1 MTRWSAVAIAT
12 FLLVAG
18 AAGANAQMVGIGSTK
33 GTAVAQMTAV
43 ISKVVSQY
51 SGIQMRT
58 QPMGGTQQYIPAVNA
73 GQLEFGVGNSFQT
86 YEAVTGTGL
95 SKGHKYD
102 NLRLVAT
109 LMPFTTGLEVRVK
122 DNIHKVAQLKGKRL
136 PYGYDGAPLF
146 QTFMEG
152 FLANGG
158 LTYADVVHVPTIGLA
173 QSWNLFKEGKV
184 DAVIA
189 ATGTAANKE
198 MNARIPG
205 GTTYIDFDTTGP
217 NAEKTLNILRTTDY
231 TLVKPAKSLPVV
243 KEPVHIS
250 VYYFTLW
257 AYKGV
262 SNDVIEKVTKALYEH
277 ADELKESSAIW
288 LRFSRDEMAKSQ
300 GPELLYHPGAIA
312 YYKQIG
318 LWKR

>member
-1 MTRWSAVAIAT
+1 MKMTRLSGVAVAAV
-12 FLLVAG
+12 LLTAG
-18 AAGANAQMVGIGSTK
+18 TANAQMLGIGSTK
-33 GTAVAQMTAV
+33 GTAVAQMTAA
-43 ISKVVSQY
+43 IAKVVSQY

-58 QPMGGTQQYIPAVNA
+58 QPMGGTQQYIPVVNA

-86 YEAVTGTGL
+86 YQAVMGIGL

-122 DNIHKVAQLKGKRL
+122 DNIRTVAQLKGKRL

-158 LTYADVVHVPTIGLA
+158 LTYADVVHVPTIGLP

-198 MNARIPG
+198 MNARISG
-205 GTTYIDFDTTGP
+205 GTRYIDFATTGP
-217 NAEKTLNILRTTDY
+217 NAKKTLDILRTTRY

-243 KEPVHIS
+243 KEPTHIM
-250 VYYFTLW
+250 VYDFTLW

-262 SNDVIEKVTKALYEH
+262 SNAVIEKVTKALYDH

-288 LRFSRDEMAKSQ
+288 RRFSRKDMATDQ

-312 YYKQIG
+312 FYKKVG

>member
-1 MTRWSAVAIAT
+1 MKLTRLSGVAIAAV
-12 FLLVAG
+12 LLTAG
-18 AAGANAQMVGIGSTK
+18 TANAQMVGIGSTK
-33 GTAVAQMTAV
+33 GTAVAQMTAA
-43 ISKVVSQY
+43 IAKVVSQY

-58 QPMGGTQQYIPAVNA
+58 QPMGGTQQYIPVVNA

-95 SKGHKYD
+95 SKGHKYE

-109 LMPFTTGLEVRVK
+109 LMPFTTGLVVRVK

-146 QTFMEG
+146 QSFMIG
-152 FLANGG
+152 CLANGG

-184 DAVIA
+184 DAVIS

-205 GTTYIDFDTTGP
+205 GTRYIDFDTTGP
-217 NAEKTLNILRTTDY
+217 NAEKTLNILRTTHY
-231 TLVKPAKSLPVV
+231 TLVKPAKALPVV
-243 KEPVHIS
+243 KEPVHII

-257 AYKGV
+257 AYKGI
-262 SNDVIEKVTKALYEH
+262 SNAVIEKVTKALYEH
-277 ADELKESSAIW
+277 AGELKESSAIW
-288 LRFSRDEMAKSQ
+288 RRFSAKDMATNQ